1 MLDAPESSRDS
12 AVPLSAADELT
23 GSSDFFSGLSPEQP
37 AFNQGQS
44 STINNLAGKNNVV
57 LDIRIIHLPLLR

>member
-1 MLDAPESSRDS
+1 MDDAPESSRVS
-12 AVPLSAADELT
+12 AAPLADADELT

-37 AFNQGQS
+37 ACTKDQI
-44 STINNLAGKNNVV
+44 STINNLDGKNNIL